1 MTKNCQVFLK
11 NIFYCNNFVV
21 TVISQYPVALNRS
34 KTINFVWNSML
45 ILYFLAAYAKSVW
58 TRKWLH
64 GDTKTLFVFI
74 SRICLVHM
82 FYSRKLQNWLI
93 ILKLHLLYNVVHG
106 VYVPYIFFDK
116 VVKASVLVVVFLFV
130 GSAHGCWW
138 NCKRNCV
145 HWFYQDWVRK

>member
-21 TVISQYPVALNRS
+21 TVISQCPVALNRS

-64 GDTKTLFVFI
+64 GHQNVVRFYI
-74 SRICLVHM
+74 SHLSSTYIWLKETP
-82 FYSRKLQNWLI
+82 KLINHF
-93 ILKLHLLYNVVHG
+93 KLHLLYNVVHG